1 MRIRRTLSALVAAGV
16 AAGAGLALAPAATA
30 APTGTSSLAALL
42 ASDGDTFDRN
52 WRDFDIL
59 DQAVGAVL
67 AAKPASPVAVLA
79 DGTVPL
85 TAFVPNDRAF
95 QLLAKDLTHRWYG
108 SEQEVLT
115 ALAGAVGIDAIEQVL
130 LYHVVP
136 GATIDSGAAL
146 ASDNVALTTAQGGT
160 FTVDVLSKRWGD
172 RAAARPGPQ
181 RPQPVPDPRPAGP
194 ERGQRPDRARDH
206 LRPAPRGPLS
216 IPTVRS
222 CQDLRMLH
230 DLTLEGHGARLVPL
244 ADEHAEPL
252 SAFVDDRAL
261 GGDVVPDP
269 GHPGGRCAPRSARRT
284 RRPGGS
290 RSPCWT
296 PRPERSAARRRS
308 TTGTHGSGASRSATR
323 TTTRAGGA
331 RRTTPRASC

>member
-16 AAGAGLALAPAATA
+16 AAGAGLALAPAASAA

-67 AAKPASPVAVLA
+67 AAKPGSPVAVLA

-85 TAFVPNDRAF
+85 TAFLPTDRAF

-136 GATIDSGAAL
+136 GATIDSGTAL
-146 ASDNVALTTAQGGT
+146 ASDNAVLTTAQGGT
-160 FTVDVLSKRWGD
+160 FTVDVLEAGRP

-181 RPQPVPDPRPAGP
+181 RPEPVPDPRQAGP
-194 ERGQRPDRARDH
+194 QRGQRPDRARDH
-206 LRPAPRGPLS
+206 VRPAPRGPLRDGRRRAAGAARDPAAAAPS
-216 IPTVRS
+216 GQRGDRPVR
-222 CQDLRMLH
+222 CGLP
-230 DLTLEGHGARLVPL
+230 E
-244 ADEHAEPL
+244 
-252 SAFVDDRAL
+252 RASQPANVKPSD
-261 GGDVVPDP
+261 GD
-269 GHPGGRCAPRSARRT
+269 PRSAR
-284 RRPGGS
+284 
-290 RSPCWT
+290 
-296 PRPERSAARRRS
+296 
-308 TTGTHGSGASRSATR
+308 
-323 TTTRAGGA
+323 
-331 RRTTPRASC
+331 